1 MLEDQ
6 IDRDEEAAVVVEVS
20 SVELELVMGVEVVVI
35 SLVDSVNDVGS
46 APVPG
51 RVATVTEAPHS
62 SSVDPFGQQPT

>member
-20 SVELELVMGVEVVVI
+20 SVELELVMGVVVVI
-35 SLVDSVNDVGS
+35 SLVDSVTDVGS